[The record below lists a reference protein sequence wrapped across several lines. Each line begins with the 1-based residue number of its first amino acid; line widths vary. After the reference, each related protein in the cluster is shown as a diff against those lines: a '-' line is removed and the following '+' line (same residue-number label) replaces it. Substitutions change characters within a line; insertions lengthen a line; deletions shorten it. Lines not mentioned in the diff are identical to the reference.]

1 MNINVVSSR
10 AMNVIFKKID
20 FALQKGIGAQ
30 FVARLSFIYM

>member
-20 FALQKGIGAQ
+20 FVIQKGIVAQ
-30 FVARLSFIYM
+30 FIARLSFIHM